1 MADSSFIIKDVR
13 IFTGDEIIENGFV
26 FVQGGKI
33 KSFGT
38 STLSNVGS
46 NVKTIS
52 KPGHTV
58 LPGFIDAHNHADGG
72 DPKALP
78 QGIIPLGTQHWHGI

>member
-1 MADSSFIIKDVR
+1 MADSSFVIRDVR
-13 IFTGDEIIENGFV
+13 IFTGDETIDNGYV
-26 FVQGGKI
+26 LVEGGKI
-33 KSFGT
+33 KSVGT
-38 STLSNVGS
+38 SAPSHIGAG
-46 NVKTIS
+46 VKTIS

-78 QGIIPLGTQHWHGI
+78 QGIS